1 MIDFSKIAQRT
12 LEVKLNEKITIH
24 LTPPKIKLLNKMYGM
39 ANSEDMED
47 ITSLLSEI
55 LSKNTEKKKISKD
68 WVEDNCTIDEASL
81 LLQEYVRWI
90 ENIKKSPN

>member
-1 MIDFSKIAQRT
+1 MLDFSKITQRT

-24 LTPPKIKLLNKMYGM
+24 LTPPKMKLLNKMYGM
-39 ANSEDMED
+39 ANSEDTED
-47 ITSLLSEI
+47 ISSVLSEI

-68 WVEDNCTIDEASL
+68 WVEDNFTIDEVSL
-81 LLQEYVRWI
+81 LLQEYVKWI

>member
-1 MIDFSKIAQRT
+1 MLDFSKITQRT

-24 LTPPKIKLLNKMYGM
+24 LTPPKMKLLNKMYGM
-39 ANSEDMED
+39 ANSEDTED
-47 ITSLLSEI
+47 ISSVLSEI

-68 WVEDNCTIDEASL
+68 WVEDNFTIDEASL
-81 LLQEYVRWI
+81 LLQEYVKWI